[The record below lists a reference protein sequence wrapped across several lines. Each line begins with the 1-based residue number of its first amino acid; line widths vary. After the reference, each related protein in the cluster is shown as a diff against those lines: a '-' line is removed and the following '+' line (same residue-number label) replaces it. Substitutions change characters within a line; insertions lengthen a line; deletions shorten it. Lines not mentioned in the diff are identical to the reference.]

1 MLRPYPEESAINRR
15 RPGLTIGIPSGG
27 ISFDRVVFRRVV
39 HSCVS
44 PKGANIEHEHTSS
57 GDTVRHKGVWSAL

>member
-1 MLRPYPEESAINRR
+1 M
-15 RPGLTIGIPSGG
+15 GVPSGG
-27 ISFDRVVFRRVV
+27 ISFGRVVFLRVV